1 MKKVKF
7 ILVLS
12 SLIIVTICTLNV
24 QNSFITA
31 KRAGYSSLFD
41 IITLNT
47 AKASIPAP
55 DCNGEDCDDANGN
68 KYNTGGIGNKI
79 RCCGVADE
87 ERGKQES

>member
-12 SLIIVTICTLNV
+12 SLIIVTICTLNI

-31 KRAGYSSLFD
+31 KRAGYSSLID

-47 AKASIPAP
+47 AKASIPTP
-55 DCNGEDCDDANGN
+55 DCNGEDCDDANDN
-68 KYNTGGIGNKI
+68 KYNTLTIGNKI
-79 RCCGVADE
+79 TCCGAAWMT
-87 ERGKQES
+87 RGKQES